1 MDRNKYYIT
10 TPIYYPSGKWHIGT
24 CYTTVICD
32 ALAQFR
38 RMEGK
43 EVFFLTGTDEHGQK
57 IETNAREKGVTPKEL
72 ADKLVGELKELWRI
86 LGIRYDD
93 FIRTTDKR
101 HEETVQKVFTEL
113 YEKGDIYKSEYE
125 GWYCTP
131 CESFWTE
138 SQLADGKCPDCGR
151 EVKKEKEQ
159 SYFFRLSKY
168 QKRLE
173 DLYESNPEFLQPVTR
188 VNEMLNNFIR
198 PGLTDLAVTRK
209 NVKWGIPVPFDPDH
223 TIYVWIDALVNY
235 LSALGYGTKNDELY
249 RKFWPADV
257 HMVGKEI
264 VRFHAII
271 WPALLMA
278 LDLPLPDKIY
288 GHGWLLINGDK
299 LSKSKNNA
307 AIADPFM
314 ICERYGVDSLRYF
327 ILREVPFGKDGV
339 FTPESFITRHN
350 GDLCNDLGN
359 LVSRT
364 TAMIVQYFGGIL
376 PAPSERVSPDDELI
390 AVAEGAYART
400 AEAMNRLS
408 VSDALEEVFR
418 IVQRS
423 NKYIDETM
431 PWVLAKTEGGKERL
445 AGVLYNLVE
454 CIRIAGLL
462 ISPFLPS
469 TGEKIFRALGFDKV
483 PESFETARFGV
494 MEAGAKIEKCPPLFL
509 RYDVKKEAEAMNGFA
524 EKTFAWIKAEMSAN
538 GSGKETDAKEVK
550 TDVKEVRTDEKPTGK
565 PEITIDDF
573 MKVDLATALVTAAEK
588 VEKKDKL
595 LKITLDV
602 GGETRTVVSGI
613 AQHYKPEELVGKTVV
628 LVKNLKPAKL
638 GGVMSEGM
646 ILCAD
651 ADGKVVFV
659 TPEKPVESGRTVR

>member
-1 MDRNKYYIT
+1 MEKSKYYIT

-32 ALAQFR
+32 ALAQFK
-38 RMEGK
+38 RMEGRD
-43 EVFFLTGTDEHGQK
+43 VFFLTGTDEHGQK
-57 IETNAREKGVTPKEL
+57 MENIAREAGVAPKEI
-72 ADKLVGELKELWRI
+72 ADKRVAELQELWKI

-101 HEETVQKVFTEL
+101 HEETVQKIFTKL
-113 YEKGDIYKSEYE
+113 YEQGDIYKSEYE

-131 CESFWTE
+131 CESFWTD

-151 EVKKEKEQ
+151 EVKKEKE
-159 SYFFRLSKY
+159 SCYFFRLSKY

-173 DLYESNPEFLQPVTR
+173 ELYETHPEFLQPTAR

-209 NVKWGIPVPFDPDH
+209 NVKWGIPVPFDNEH
-223 TIYVWIDALVNY
+223 TIYVWVDALANY
-235 LSALGYGTKNDELY
+235 LSALGYGTDHDELY
-249 RKFWPADV
+249 RKFWPADI

-278 LDLPLPDKIY
+278 LDLPLPKEIY

-299 LSKSKNNA
+299 LSKSKGNTLL
-307 AIADPFM
+307 ADPYM
-314 ICERYGVDSLRYF
+314 LSERYGVDPLRYF

-339 FTPESFITRHN
+339 FTPESFVTRYN
-350 GDLCNDLGN
+350 SDLCNDLGN

-364 TAMIVQYFGGIL
+364 TAMIVQYFGGTL
-376 PAPSERVSPDDELI
+376 PAPDAKTELDEELI
-390 AVAEGAYART
+390 SVANGAFAKVRD
-400 AEAMNRLS
+400 AMDRLS
-408 VSDALEEVFR
+408 VSDALEEIFKV
-418 IVQRS
+418 VQRS

-445 AGVLYNLVE
+445 ASVLYNLTE

-462 ISPFLPS
+462 IAPFLPE
-469 TGEKIFRALGFDKV
+469 TGNKIFNALGIEKV
-483 PESFETARFGV
+483 PDNFETARFGV
-494 MEAGAKIEKCPPLFL
+494 MQPGAHIEKCPPLFV
-509 RYDVKKEAEAMNGFA
+509 RCDVKKEVAAIEEYA
-524 EKTFAWIKAEMSAN
+524 
-538 GSGKETDAKEVK
+538 AKEGAKNAKK
-550 TDVKEVRTDEKPTGK
+550 TEGCEPCRKEEKQEEKKEEKG
-565 PEITIDDF
+565 EITIDDF
-573 MKVDLATALVTAAEK
+573 MKIDLVTALVKTAEK

-602 GGETRTVVSGI
+602 GGEERTVVSGI

-638 GGVMSEGM
+638 GGVMSQGM

-659 TPEKPVESGRTVR
+659 TPEKSVESGRTVR